1 MPGTN
6 AFRIDAPAARPH
18 EAIAVHVHRH
28 RKSEHLGGARRQN
41 DAAHAKEAKDARH
54 PGRPE
59 IRRRVEVEVF
69 HDGVGRA
76 EEPAEERP
84 HIGMEW
90 HVEKSV
96 RHIADSHERIRGEEP
111 THLIEGG
118 EGEPKACHI
127 CGRIEAGTSLDG
139 AARDSA

>member
-1 MPGTN
+1 MPVTRRHVQRPCLERVH
-6 AFRIDAPAARPH
+6 FRIDAPAARPH

-76 EEPAEERP
+76 EEPAEERS

-90 HVEKSV
+90 HVECFLRRV
-96 RHIADSHERIRGEEP
+96 
-111 THLIEGG
+111 GG
-118 EGEPKACHI
+118 
-127 CGRIEAGTSLDG
+127 R
-139 AARDSA
+139 

>member
-76 EEPAEERP
+76 EEPAEEQRP
-84 HIGMEW
+84 HIGMEYASSKNPFSGHSNDLAIQTTW
-90 HVEKSV
+90 GRVN
-96 RHIADSHERIRGEEP
+96 DS
-111 THLIEGG
+111 
-118 EGEPKACHI
+118 
-127 CGRIEAGTSLDG
+127 
-139 AARDSA
+139 

>member
-69 HDGVGRA
+69 HDGVGCA

-90 HVEKSV
+90 HVEKGV
-96 RHIADSHERIRGEEP
+96 RHIADSRPPHR
-111 THLIEGG
+111 
-118 EGEPKACHI
+118 
-127 CGRIEAGTSLDG
+127 
-139 AARDSA
+139 